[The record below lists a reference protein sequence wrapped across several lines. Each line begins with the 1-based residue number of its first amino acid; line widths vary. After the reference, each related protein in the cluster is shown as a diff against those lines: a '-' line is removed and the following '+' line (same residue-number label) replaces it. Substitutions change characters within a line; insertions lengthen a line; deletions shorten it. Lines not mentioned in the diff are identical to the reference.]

1 MQRQKRGP
9 LSARSL
15 RRAISVAALIRPPA
29 NSNQPTGPRLIGQ
42 PTPKPKS

>member
-15 RRAISVAALIRPPA
+15 RRAVSLATLIRPAA
-29 NSNQPTGPRLIGQ
+29 NNNQPDGPRLVNQ
-42 PTPKPKS
+42 PTPKPKG